1 MPGFNRSLS
10 LWTLRSMK
18 MSQRWLLGM
27 VDYIGE
33 TTLLACQAIS
43 RILLGRVDIAETIEQ
58 MAIIGVHSLPI
69 VLITVTFAG
78 MVLALYTARTMATI
92 GLGNLVGALV
102 ATTMAREVGPVLS
115 AVVVAARA
123 GSAIA
128 AQIGSMKVTEQI
140 DALRALAVSPVE
152 YLVVPR
158 LISTTLMLP
167 IITILADIM
176 GTLGGYIV
184 AAPAGITSLSYL
196 NSIEHFVDPYDIN
209 SGLAKTLVFGFLIA
223 LISCHQGL
231 STQGGA
237 AGVGKATTN
246 AVVLSI
252 ISIYVADFIL
262 VRFFF
267 PGRPITR

>member
-1 MPGFNRSLS
+1 MSYFNRSLS
-10 LWTLRSMK
+10 LWALRTMK
-18 MSQRWLLGM
+18 TSQRWLLGI

-33 TTLLACQAIS
+33 TTLLACQTIG

-69 VLITVTFAG
+69 VLITITFAG
-78 MVLALYTARTMATI
+78 MVLALYTARTMVTI

-123 GSAIA
+123 GSAIT
-128 AQIGSMKVTEQI
+128 AQIGSMKITEQI
-140 DALRALAVSPVE
+140 DALRALAISPVE
-152 YLVVPR
+152 YLIVPR

-184 AAPAGITSLSYL
+184 AASAGVTGLSYL
-196 NSIEHFVDPYDIN
+196 NSIERFLDPYDIN
-209 SGLAKTLVFGFLIA
+209 SGLAKTFVFGFLIA

-231 STQGGA
+231 STRGGA
-237 AGVGKATTN
+237 VGVGKATTN

-252 ISIYVADFIL
+252 ISIYIADFLL

-267 PGRPITR
+267 PGRPVVQ